1 MTRELIL
8 IDDIYKAFGPKV
20 VFEGISLR
28 IEEGD
33 RIGIVG
39 HNGSGKTTLLNL
51 ISDQEVDMGD
61 IKFSPGLRIAYLTQI
76 RDLDE
81 DATIEQELGRRGRQF
96 EDLENEIASIEAQ
109 MADPS
114 FYDSDWQ
121 PIMDRYSELQSMM
134 AKSGGMDA
142 AGHAQNIMESLGL
155 GHHPL
160 DMPLSS
166 LSGGER
172 AKVALARQL
181 VGLDDIDVLFLDEP
195 TNHLDIETLE
205 WLEEFLLDFQG
216 ALLIVSHDRYFLD
229 KVANNIV
236 EVADAKIKGFN
247 GNYSRFIQQ
256 KELFLQTLD
265 DRIEKAEKE
274 IKRLTGALQ
283 SMKRANKYD
292 KSISQKRF
300 MLNRAQGE
308 LRWLKSIKPRQRKNL
323 HFQLTATDKAS
334 MEIADLDEA
343 TLTFEGLDRP
353 LLDSVRV
360 GISKGQRIGIVGGNG
375 AGKTT
380 LLRVLIGE
388 IPLDSGKI
396 DVPPGVQIGY
406 FHQDHR
412 TLNFQATPVE
422 QIQKLKPRM
431 EYGDIRALLGRF
443 QFTSEQVSTK
453 LADLSGGERARIAM
467 LKLLLEENNVLL
479 LDEPTNHLDIQAKE
493 ALEDALA
500 EYDGTLVI
508 VSHDRYFLDQVCNTI
523 WHLPSD
529 GSLKVYPGNYSAF
542 MQRVSK

>member
-8 IDDIYKAFGPKV
+8 IDDIHKAFGPKV

-121 PIMDRYSELQSMM
+121 PVMDRYSELQSMM

-160 DMPLSS
+160 DMPLSN

-195 TNHLDIETLE
+195 TNHLDIELS
-205 WLEEFLLDFQG
+205 
-216 ALLIVSHDRYFLD
+216 LIH
-229 KVANNIV
+229 I
-236 EVADAKIKGFN
+236 
-247 GNYSRFIQQ
+247 
-256 KELFLQTLD
+256 
-265 DRIEKAEKE
+265 
-274 IKRLTGALQ
+274 
-283 SMKRANKYD
+283 
-292 KSISQKRF
+292 
-300 MLNRAQGE
+300 
-308 LRWLKSIKPRQRKNL
+308 
-323 HFQLTATDKAS
+323 
-334 MEIADLDEA
+334 
-343 TLTFEGLDRP
+343 
-353 LLDSVRV
+353 
-360 GISKGQRIGIVGGNG
+360 
-375 AGKTT
+375 
-380 LLRVLIGE
+380 
-388 IPLDSGKI
+388 
-396 DVPPGVQIGY
+396 
-406 FHQDHR
+406 
-412 TLNFQATPVE
+412 
-422 QIQKLKPRM
+422 
-431 EYGDIRALLGRF
+431 
-443 QFTSEQVSTK
+443 
-453 LADLSGGERARIAM
+453 
-467 LKLLLEENNVLL
+467 
-479 LDEPTNHLDIQAKE
+479 
-493 ALEDALA
+493 
-500 EYDGTLVI
+500 
-508 VSHDRYFLDQVCNTI
+508 
-523 WHLPSD
+523 
-529 GSLKVYPGNYSAF
+529 
-542 MQRVSK
+542 

>member
-8 IDDIYKAFGPKV
+8 VDDIHKAFGPKV

-28 IEEGD
+28 IDEGD

-51 ISDQEVDMGD
+51 ISDQEVDMGE

-81 DATIEQELGRRGRQF
+81 SATIEEELGRRGRQF
-96 EDLENEIASIEAQ
+96 EDLENEIAEIEAQ

-121 PIMDRYSELQSMM
+121 PVMDRYSELQSMM

-142 AGHAQNIMESLGL
+142 AGHAQNIMEKLGL

-160 DMPLSS
+160 SMPLSN

-181 VGLDDIDVLFLDEP
+181 VGLDDIDLLFLDEP

-205 WLEEFLLDFQG
+205 WLEDFLLDFQG

-229 KVANNIV
+229 RVANNIV

-247 GNYSRFIQQ
+247 GNYTAFQQQ
-256 KELFLQTLD
+256 KELFMQTLD
-265 DRIEKAEKE
+265 DRIEKAQKE

-300 MLNRAQGE
+300 MLSRAQGE
-308 LRWLKSIKPRQRKNL
+308 LRWLKSIKPKQRKNL
-323 HFQLTATDKAS
+323 NFQLKATEKAS

-343 TLTFEGLDRP
+343 SLTFDGLERP
-353 LLDSVRV
+353 ILNDVRV

-380 LLRVLIGE
+380 LLRVIIGE
-388 IPLDSGKI
+388 IPLDSGT
-396 DVPPGVQIGY
+396 VSY
-406 FHQDHR
+406 THL
-412 TLNFQATPVE
+412 TLP
-422 QIQKLKPRM
+422 
-431 EYGDIRALLGRF
+431 
-443 QFTSEQVSTK
+443 TS
-453 LADLSGGERARIAM
+453 DL
-467 LKLLLEENNVLL
+467 V
-479 LDEPTNHLDIQAKE
+479 
-493 ALEDALA
+493 
-500 EYDGTLVI
+500 
-508 VSHDRYFLDQVCNTI
+508 
-523 WHLPSD
+523 
-529 GSLKVYPGNYSAF
+529 
-542 MQRVSK
+542 

>member
-8 IDDIYKAFGPKV
+8 IDDIHKAFGPKV

-121 PIMDRYSELQSMM
+121 PVMDRYSELQSMM

-160 DMPLSS
+160 DMPLSN

-205 WLEEFLLDFQG
+205 WLEDFLLDFDG

-229 KVANNIV
+229 RVANNIV

-247 GNYSRFIQQ
+247 GNYTAFMQQ

-265 DRIEKAEKE
+265 DRIDKAEKE

-323 HFQLTATDKAS
+323 NFQLTATDKAS

-343 TLTFEGLDRP
+343 SLTFEGLTRP
-353 LLDSVRV
+353 ILDNVRV

-388 IPLDSGKI
+388 IPLKS
-396 DVPPGVQIGY
+396 
-406 FHQDHR
+406 
-412 TLNFQATPVE
+412 
-422 QIQKLKPRM
+422 
-431 EYGDIRALLGRF
+431 
-443 QFTSEQVSTK
+443 
-453 LADLSGGERARIAM
+453 
-467 LKLLLEENNVLL
+467 
-479 LDEPTNHLDIQAKE
+479 
-493 ALEDALA
+493 
-500 EYDGTLVI
+500 
-508 VSHDRYFLDQVCNTI
+508 
-523 WHLPSD
+523 
-529 GSLKVYPGNYSAF
+529 
-542 MQRVSK
+542 